1 VVDPC
6 ASPGYLRIVA
16 RFCAALLV
24 VTVVVASGNARAG
37 GFGIPEIGVRR
48 TAMGAVI
55 GRPDELSALYHNPA
69 GLVLADRWKIYV
81 SAGLSLLST
90 EFELAPWD
98 RSDEFLGV
106 TPEANGYYSPVK
118 PSRAMGVVPMLA
130 AGGHVW
136 NKLYAGAALY
146 VGNATGAA
154 FDEGAVT
161 HYHLIDGYIV
171 APQLAVTAAY
181 KLRDDLALATT
192 AGVINMRVHGR
203 RYVFPVIDGNDISS
217 LAGTKPELVLDGE
230 AWAPTWSVSAYGK
243 PHPRV
248 TWGAALVGR
257 VNATLRGPIQITYS
271 DDASQP
277 GDMLVGKQTTQQLL
291 PWTFQAGANV
301 DVSPNL
307 EIGAEARY
315 WLYRQYKRQHTDV
328 VGIFLVRELDTE
340 KNYSDSWE
348 LTGGARVHDL
358 AAVPA
363 LDLMM
368 GLQYD
373 KSPAP
378 AKTVT
383 LDQPSF
389 SHWGLHGGARYTVG
403 RYRFGAS
410 YIHYWYEIPTITDS
424 ITLPPSNVRGHGAN
438 NIMTVSVEASL

>member
-1 VVDPC
+1 M
-6 ASPGYLRIVA
+6 A
-16 RFCAALLV
+16 RFYSLLV
-24 VTVVVASGNARAG
+24 VAMLASQAHAG

-69 GLVLADRWKIYV
+69 GLVLADEWRIYM

-98 RSDEFLGV
+98 RSDEFLG
-106 TPEANGYYSPVK
+106 TMPEANGYYAPVK
-118 PSRAMGVVPMLA
+118 PNRAMGVVPMLA
-130 AGGHVW
+130 TGGRVW

-161 HYHLIDGYIV
+161 HYHLIDGYVV
-171 APQLAVTAAY
+171 APQLSVTAAY
-181 KLRDDLALATT
+181 KLRDDLALAATV
-192 AGVINMRVHGR
+192 GVINLRVHGK

-217 LAGTKPELVLDGE
+217 LAGAKPELVLDGE

-248 TWGAALVGR
+248 TWGAVVVGK
-257 VNATLRGPIQITYS
+257 VTATLEGPIQITYS

-277 GDMLVGKQTTQQLL
+277 GDKLMGRQKTEQML
-291 PWTFQAGANV
+291 PWTFQGGANV
-301 DVSPNL
+301 DVTPNL
-307 EIGAEARY
+307 EIGSELRY

-340 KNYSDSWE
+340 KNYTDSWE
-348 LTGGARVHDL
+348 LTGGARVHGL
-358 AAVPA
+358 AAVPG
-363 LDLMM
+363 LDLMLGM
-368 GLQYD
+368 QFD

-389 SHWGLHGGARYTVG
+389 SHWGLHTGARYSVG

-438 NIMTVSVEASL
+438 NIMTLSVEASL

>member
-1 VVDPC
+1 V
-6 ASPGYLRIVA
+6 RIVV
-16 RFCAALLV
+16 RFCCSALV
-24 VTVVVASGNARAG
+24 VIALAGQARAG

-69 GLVLADRWKIYV
+69 GLVLADDWRIYM

-106 TPEANGYYSPVK
+106 TPEADGYYAPVK

-130 AGGHVW
+130 AGGRVW
-136 NKLYAGAALY
+136 DRLYAGAALY

-154 FDEGAVT
+154 FDENAVT
-161 HYHLIDGYIV
+161 HYHLIDGYVV
-171 APQLAVTAAY
+171 APQLSVTAAY
-181 KLRDDLALATT
+181 KLRDDLAVAAT
-192 AGVINMRVHGR
+192 AGVINLRVHGK

-230 AWAPTWSVSAYGK
+230 AWAPTWGVSAYGK

-248 TWGAALVGR
+248 TWGAAIIGKVT
-257 VNATLRGPIQITYS
+257 ATLEGPIQITYS
-271 DDASQP
+271 DDAGQP
-277 GDMLVGKQTTQQLL
+277 GDMLVGTQKTQQLL
-291 PWTFQAGANV
+291 PWTFQGGANV
-301 DVSPNL
+301 DVTPNL
-307 EIGAEARY
+307 ELGSELRY

-328 VGIFLVRELDTE
+328 VGIFLVRELNTE
-340 KNYSDSWE
+340 KNYNDSWE

-358 AAVPA
+358 SAVPG

-368 GLQYD
+368 GMQYD

-389 SHWGLHGGARYTVG
+389 SHWGLHSGARYTFG
-403 RYRFGAS
+403 RYRVGAS

-424 ITLPPSNVRGHGAN
+424 ITLPPSNVRGHGSN
-438 NIMTVSVEASL
+438 NIMTLSVEASL

>member
-1 VVDPC
+1 
-6 ASPGYLRIVA
+6 
-16 RFCAALLV
+16 
-24 VTVVVASGNARAG
+24 
-37 GFGIPEIGVRR
+37 
-48 TAMGAVI
+48 MGAVI

-69 GLVLADRWKIYV
+69 GLVLADEWRIYM

-98 RSDEFLGV
+98 RSDEFLG
-106 TPEANGYYSPVK
+106 TMPEANGYYAPVK
-118 PSRAMGVVPMLA
+118 PNRAMGVVPMLA
-130 AGGHVW
+130 AGGRVW

-154 FDEGAVT
+154 FDAGAVT

-171 APQLAVTAAY
+171 APQLSVTAAY
-181 KLRDDLALATT
+181 KLRDDLALAAT
-192 AGVINMRVHGR
+192 AGVINMRVHGK

-248 TWGAALVGR
+248 TWGAVIVGK
-257 VNATLRGPIQITYS
+257 VNATLEGPIQITYS

-277 GDMLVGKQTTQQLL
+277 GDTLMGKQTTSQML
-291 PWTFQAGANV
+291 PWTFQGGANV
-301 DVSPNL
+301 DVTPNL
-307 EIGAEARY
+307 ELGSELRY

-328 VGIFLVRELDTE
+328 VGIFLVRELNTE
-340 KNYSDSWE
+340 KDYTDSWE
-348 LTGGARVHDL
+348 LTGGARVHGL
-358 AAVPA
+358 AAVPG

-368 GLQYD
+368 GMQFD

-389 SHWGLHGGARYTVG
+389 SHWGLHTGARYSVG

-438 NIMTVSVEASL
+438 NIMTLSVEASL

>member
-1 VVDPC
+1 ML
-6 ASPGYLRIVA
+6 AGQ
-16 RFCAALLV
+16 
-24 VTVVVASGNARAG
+24 ARAG

-48 TAMGAVI
+48 TGMGAVI

-69 GLVLADRWKIYV
+69 GLVIADEWRIYM

-98 RSDEFLGV
+98 RSDEFLGT
-106 TPEANGYYSPVK
+106 TPEASGYYAPVK

-130 AGGHVW
+130 AGGRVW

-171 APQLAVTAAY
+171 APQLSVTAAY
-181 KLRDDLALATT
+181 KLRDDLALAAT
-192 AGVINMRVHGR
+192 AGVINMRVHGK
-203 RYVFPVIDGNDISS
+203 RYVFPIIDGNDISS

-230 AWAPTWSVSAYGK
+230 AWAPTWGVSAYGK

-248 TWGAALVGR
+248 TWGAALVGK
-257 VNATLRGPIQITYS
+257 VNATLKGPITITYS
-271 DDASQP
+271 DDASAP
-277 GDMLVGKQTTQQLL
+277 GDMLVGKQTTSQML
-291 PWTFQAGANV
+291 PWTFQGGANV
-301 DVSPNL
+301 DVTPNL
-307 EIGAEARY
+307 ELGSELRY

-340 KNYSDSWE
+340 KNYTDSWE

-389 SHWGLHGGARYTVG
+389 SHWGLHTGARYSVG

-424 ITLPPSNVRGHGAN
+424 ITLPPSNVRGHGSN
-438 NIMTVSVEASL
+438 NILTFSVEATL